1 MQFRE
6 RGHGVWGAG
15 EVGLGGCRC
24 LHACTVHICF
34 ISFLSW
40 GGATTTR
47 RAVLV
52 TTTVSPKRAA
62 GRFDQGLA
70 HKIALVAPGMCVV
83 SAACGTS
90 IVRNKIKN
98 WRTTRMQLLG
108 SLNSEFNLVISTNLV
123 PFATRMQLLGSLNSC
138 RITHSCRHMYPPPEL
153 T

>member
-52 TTTVSPKRAA
+52 TKTVSPKRAA
-62 GRFDQGLA
+62 ARFDQGLA
-70 HKIALVAPGMCVV
+70 QTIALVAPGMCVV
-83 SAACGTS
+83 SAPRQPEQLPGNLMHAHIGRLNLAILHVS
-90 IVRNKIKN
+90 SLFVHGEKR
-98 WRTTRMQLLG
+98 RM
-108 SLNSEFNLVISTNLV
+108 SLV
-123 PFATRMQLLGSLNSC
+123 PESGPRKNFRVNGFTKNRDPTPTLNRS
-138 RITHSCRHMYPPPEL
+138 
-153 T
+153 